1 MSCHFVMRS
10 ERGQTGGKSYSRQR
24 LRINKK
30 HRIHHH
36 QGQTPNR
43 TGFSWRTIHPNVS
56 SPSVLPLHYLTA
68 STHRDHK
75 QKGSSASARP
85 DPITKP
91 TSKQENIVELSGRSM
106 RSLKNSTRI
115 HSKTKRRQKFLD
127 GVSRPDPESNGD
139 LARKRYRLSYLS
151 RMRCRSA
158 TWPVLGKEM
167 GGQTETKWLRY
178 GKRGD

>member
-1 MSCHFVMRS
+1 
-10 ERGQTGGKSYSRQR
+10 
-24 LRINKK
+24 
-30 HRIHHH
+30 
-36 QGQTPNR
+36 
-43 TGFSWRTIHPNVS
+43 
-56 SPSVLPLHYLTA
+56 VLPLHYLTA

-85 DPITKP
+85 DPITYSSRARYHSATWPNIRLRINRKP

-139 LARKRYRLSYLS
+139 LARKHYRLSYLS